1 MPRARYTEVVR
12 DSVSSPSVVLRPRER
27 GPLGANECP
36 APEQVQASER
46 VSSRS
51 GDSSSIASVER
62 GGWSSLIDSP
72 PRFEPAATYDK
83 VSRDKERARF
93 GKSWPE
99 TERARVEE
107 RGLAGWLAG
116 WLGMGKH
123 TAVSSSPGLA
133 LCPAIASCQLSPG
146 RPLRRTAR
154 RVSIR

>member
-1 MPRARYTEVVR
+1 MVPRAVHTKVVK
-12 DSVSSPSVVLRPRER
+12 DSESSPSAVLRPRER
-27 GPLGANECP
+27 GPLRVNECP

-72 PRFEPAATYDK
+72 PRVEPAATYDK

-93 GKSWPE
+93 GKKLAGNGKSSLSK
-99 TERARVEE
+99 RG
-107 RGLAGWLAG
+107 GLAGWLAG

-133 LCPAIASCQLSPG
+133 LCPAIASCRLSPD
-146 RPLRRTAR
+146 RTLRCTM
-154 RVSIR
+154 SP